1 MQRDYNWEV
10 DKVIQVNEV
19 RNPRVILHCDSVQ
32 CSYIVSEIYDTSIA
46 NVQDINK
53 LFHYFILRI
62 INSEIKKIF
71 TYIIIYNLS
80 MYLQTNEPHKN
91 QFYLE

>member
-1 MQRDYNWEV
+1 M
-10 DKVIQVNEV
+10 IQVNEV
-19 RNPRVILHCDSVQ
+19 RDPRVILHCDSIQ

-53 LFHYFILRI
+53 LFHYFMLRI

-71 TYIIIYNLS
+71 TYMIIYNLS
-80 MYLQTNEPHKN
+80 IYKQMNHTKLKLINSI
-91 QFYLE
+91 